1 MTDERKLAREHLE
14 AIEAALAQ
22 VNLRLSSTKQKF
34 ERAFLKRTDPADP
47 QQIGLELEQA
57 AFEMERR
64 RLNVMRD
71 AAKAH
76 YLRTFKPAEGADG
89 ADSAKS

>member
-1 MTDERKLAREHLE
+1 MTDERKLAREHLD

-22 VNLRLSSTKQKF
+22 TNLRLTSTKQKF
-34 ERAFLKRTDPADP
+34 ERAFLNRADPSDP

-57 AFEMERR
+57 AFELELR
-64 RLNVMRD
+64 RLNLMRD

-76 YLRTFKPAEGADG
+76 YLQTFKSAPN
-89 ADSAKS
+89 ADSSETES

>member
-1 MTDERKLAREHLE
+1 MADDQKATRDLAREHLE

-22 VNLRLSSTKQKF
+22 VNTRLTSTKQKF
-34 ERAFLKRTDPADP
+34 ERAFTNRSDPTDPARLGFD
-47 QQIGLELEQA
+47 LEQA

-64 RLNVMRD
+64 RLNVLRD

-76 YLRTFKPAEGADG
+76 YLKTFKSPETGG
-89 ADSAKS
+89 G

>member
-1 MTDERKLAREHLE
+1 MANDQKVERDLARQSLE

-22 VNLRLSSTKQKF
+22 VNTRLTSTKQKF
-34 ERAFLKRTDPADP
+34 ERAFTKQSDPTDPAR
-47 QQIGLELEQA
+47 IGLELEQA
-57 AFEMERR
+57 AFELERR

-76 YLRTFKPAEGADG
+76 YLKTFKSPGTDG
-89 ADSAKS
+89 R

>member
-1 MTDERKLAREHLE
+1 MANDQKVARDLARQHLE

-22 VNLRLSSTKQKF
+22 VNTRLTSTKQKF
-34 ERAFLKRTDPADP
+34 ERAFKTADPADP
-47 QQIGLELEQA
+47 TRLGFDLEQA

-64 RLNVMRD
+64 KLNVMRD

-76 YLRTFKPAEGADG
+76 YLKTFKSPETGG
-89 ADSAKS
+89 R